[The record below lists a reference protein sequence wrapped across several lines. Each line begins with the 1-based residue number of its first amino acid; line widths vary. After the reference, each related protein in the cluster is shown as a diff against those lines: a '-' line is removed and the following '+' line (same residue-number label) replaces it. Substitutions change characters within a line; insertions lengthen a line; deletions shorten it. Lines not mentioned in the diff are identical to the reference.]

1 MRVGR
6 ETGEEWGGVGGG
18 GHTRHMGF
26 QNFHKDI
33 ISVIIKF

>member
-6 ETGEEWGGVGGG
+6 ETGEEWGGGAY
-18 GHTRHMGF
+18 TPYGF
-26 QNFHKDI
+26 SEFHKDI